1 MGDKR
6 SVWHNY
12 QGQRRDNMLYGD
24 GHIDYSRL
32 PQTMDV
38 TQPVD
43 PNFTWW

>member
-1 MGDKR
+1 
-6 SVWHNY
+6 
-12 QGQRRDNMLYGD
+12 MLYGD